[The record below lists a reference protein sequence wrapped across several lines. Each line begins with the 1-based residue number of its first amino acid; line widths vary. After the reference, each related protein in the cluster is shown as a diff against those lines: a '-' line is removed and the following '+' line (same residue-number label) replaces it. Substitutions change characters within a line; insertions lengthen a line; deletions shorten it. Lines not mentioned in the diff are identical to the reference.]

1 MINRISI
8 LIIILFQTAVLSAQ
22 NHLEMQKEY
31 AESLFTGEKYFDAV
45 TEYKRL
51 MFFDENKI
59 YSAEAG
65 LKIAYCY
72 KSGGKFDDAIAV
84 LSKMKENQQIN
95 KTDIEIEIIRLNIL
109 RGTYF
114 RAFGLIEKLEREVP
128 EKQSEL
134 NYWKGWSYMVAD
146 EWQKAADAF
155 GNSAEKGTEILKN
168 LCISVSEEKYSLSFA
183 RTISYILP
191 GAGHFYTGY
200 FIEGIISLGWNVLWG
215 YDVVNAIKADRIF
228 DAVMVGN
235 FLWLRFYTGGSQE
248 AVKLAEIENRKI
260 INAAYK
266 YLSIQFEGKQ
276 P

>member
-31 AESLFTGEKYFDAV
+31 AESLFAGEKYFDAV

-114 RAFGLIEKLEREVP
+114 RAIGLIEKLEREVP

-155 GNSAEKGTEILKN
+155 GNSREKGTEILKN

-260 INAAYK
+260 INEAYK